1 MLEVKDL
8 RVRYGVVEAVKGI
21 SFQVSAGAIVSLIG
35 ANGAGKTTSLRALTG
50 LVRPSGG
57 DVRFE
62 NTSLIGVPP
71 HDIVRLGI
79 AHVPEGRRLFPK
91 MTVLE
96 NLKMG
101 AYLSTRKADAAST
114 LAMIYEH
121 FPILRQR
128 GGQLAGS
135 LSGGEQQMLAIARA
149 LMTRPKLLLLD
160 EPSMGLSP
168 IMTAEIGKVIRQIN
182 AMDVSIVLVE
192 QNAMLALTLA
202 RYGYVLETGSVVME
216 GKADELL
223 RLALEHQAAGLQ
235 QIAVAGEREGQH
247 RVLLHEDD
255 RYAQRVDLPDDLA
268 DLGRHDRREPHRRL
282 VEQQELRPR
291 HERAGDR
298 EHLLLAAGERAGAL
312 ASALLQDG
320 KVLVDHR
327 ERLGRVGLAP
337 AEVRAHLQILEH
349 GHLGEEP
356 SSFRYVRDPEAHDL
370 VRRQAENRR
379 LLEMDVA
386 AAGSDEP
393 AERAKARR
401 LARAVR
407 ADQADDRARRNVERD
422 ALHGFHRAVANA
434 EVLNL
439 EHARARRRGR
449 PRSPRDSCS
458 LRPAC
463 PRRASDR
470 SSAR

>member
-8 RVRYGVVEAVKGI
+8 RVRYGTVEAVKGI
-21 SFQVSAGAIVSLIG
+21 SFEVGAGAIISLIG

-62 NTSLIGVPP
+62 ETSLIGLAP

-101 AYLSTRKADAAST
+101 AYLRSRKSDAPST

-121 FPILRQR
+121 FPILKQR

-202 RYGYVLETGSVVME
+202 RYGYVLETGSVVMQ
-216 GKADELL
+216 GQADELL
-223 RLALEHQAAGLQ
+223 RD
-235 QIAVAGEREGQH
+235 EGV
-247 RVLLHEDD
+247 RKA
-255 RYAQRVDLPDDLA
+255 Y
-268 DLGRHDRREPHRRL
+268 LG
-282 VEQQELRPR
+282 
-291 HERAGDR
+291 
-298 EHLLLAAGERAGAL
+298 
-312 ASALLQDG
+312 
-320 KVLVDHR
+320 
-327 ERLGRVGLAP
+327 
-337 AEVRAHLQILEH
+337 I
-349 GHLGEEP
+349 
-356 SSFRYVRDPEAHDL
+356 
-370 VRRQAENRR
+370 
-379 LLEMDVA
+379 
-386 AAGSDEP
+386 
-393 AERAKARR
+393 
-401 LARAVR
+401 
-407 ADQADDRARRNVERD
+407 
-422 ALHGFHRAVANA
+422 
-434 EVLNL
+434 
-439 EHARARRRGR
+439 
-449 PRSPRDSCS
+449 
-458 LRPAC
+458 
-463 PRRASDR
+463 
-470 SSAR
+470 

>member
-8 RVRYGVVEAVKGI
+8 RVHYGTVEAVKGI

-121 FPILRQR
+121 FPILGQR

-223 RLALEHQAAGLQ
+223 RD
-235 QIAVAGEREGQH
+235 EGV
-247 RVLLHEDD
+247 RKA
-255 RYAQRVDLPDDLA
+255 Y
-268 DLGRHDRREPHRRL
+268 LG
-282 VEQQELRPR
+282 
-291 HERAGDR
+291 
-298 EHLLLAAGERAGAL
+298 
-312 ASALLQDG
+312 
-320 KVLVDHR
+320 
-327 ERLGRVGLAP
+327 
-337 AEVRAHLQILEH
+337 I
-349 GHLGEEP
+349 
-356 SSFRYVRDPEAHDL
+356 
-370 VRRQAENRR
+370 
-379 LLEMDVA
+379 
-386 AAGSDEP
+386 
-393 AERAKARR
+393 
-401 LARAVR
+401 
-407 ADQADDRARRNVERD
+407 
-422 ALHGFHRAVANA
+422 
-434 EVLNL
+434 
-439 EHARARRRGR
+439 
-449 PRSPRDSCS
+449 
-458 LRPAC
+458 
-463 PRRASDR
+463 
-470 SSAR
+470 